1 MSNYSYQEPSA
12 YPIISKQS
20 GAFAMRRRALVLMWI
35 LLISLLSGCIV
46 QAPSASLPVE
56 EAANAEAAAPTGE
69 LIVFAAASLTDAF
82 TQIDTDFQTVYPDIT
97 IRYNFAGSQQLAQQL
112 GQGAPADV
120 FASANTR
127 QMEVAIEEGRVVS
140 GTQRT
145 FVRNRLVVIT
155 PADNPAEI
163 HTLQDLTKS
172 DIKFVL
178 AAAEV
183 PVGGY
188 SLDFLNKASA
198 TVEYGETYSQ
208 TVIANVV
215 SYEENVRSVLSK
227 VVLGE
232 ADAGIVYSSDVALDA
247 SQVNRIDIPDDLN
260 TVAAYPIAPIGDAE
274 SPELTQLFIDYILSP
289 EGQSVLA
296 DYGFLPATGEEN

>member
-1 MSNYSYQEPSA
+1 
-12 YPIISKQS
+12 
-20 GAFAMRRRALVLMWI
+20 MRRGPLTFVW
-35 LLISLLSGCIV
+35 LLIFALLGGCIA
-46 QAPSASLPVE
+46 APAATAPAETGKATAAPVE
-56 EAANAEAAAPTGE
+56 EDANAEEAAPTGE

-82 TQIDTDFQTVYPDIT
+82 TQIGTDFQAAYPDTSIS
-97 IRYNFAGSQQLAQQL
+97 YNFAGSQQLAQQL
-112 GQGAPADV
+112 GQGAPADL
-120 FASANTR
+120 FASANAR
-127 QMEVAIEEGRVVS
+127 QMEVVIEEGRVVS
-140 GTQRT
+140 DTQRT

-155 PADNPAEI
+155 PADNPAAI
-163 HTLQDLTKS
+163 QTLHDLTKPG
-172 DIKFVL
+172 IKLVL

-232 ADAGIVYSSDVALDA
+232 ADAGIVYTSDIALDA
-247 SQVNRIDIPDDLN
+247 SQVNRIDIPDELN

-274 SPELTQLFIDYILSP
+274 NPELAQFFLDYILSP

-296 DYGFLPATGEEN
+296 DYGFIPATGEED